1 MSMINFES
9 HSPGEWTG
17 CPMSATGGHF
27 HAFSHQASLS
37 AKLYFSQA

>member
-1 MSMINFES
+1 MSMISFES
-9 HSPGEWTG
+9 H

-37 AKLYFSQA
+37 AKLYFSGLDF

>member
-9 HSPGEWTG
+9 H

-27 HAFSHQASLS
+27 DAFSHQASLS
-37 AKLYFSQA
+37 AKLYFSGLDF

>member
-9 HSPGEWTG
+9 H

-37 AKLYFSQA
+37 AKLYFSQG